1 MATAY
6 TAHIGTTSRSPS
18 LTQASQTTMAR
29 SGSTLYPQSRF
40 KRVLKSKTS
49 MPIANDNTDTLVYL
63 LYMDYLSRL
72 LNEAGQDGMTERA
85 LEERHE
91 ELIKQYR
98 G

>member
-1 MATAY
+1 
-6 TAHIGTTSRSPS
+6 
-18 LTQASQTTMAR
+18 MAR

>member
-1 MATAY
+1 
-6 TAHIGTTSRSPS
+6 
-18 LTQASQTTMAR
+18 
-29 SGSTLYPQSRF
+29 
-40 KRVLKSKTS
+40 

-98 G
+98 GWFAALLLFAVATVAATAVRSFLFYVLI

>member
-1 MATAY
+1 
-6 TAHIGTTSRSPS
+6 
-18 LTQASQTTMAR
+18 
-29 SGSTLYPQSRF
+29 
-40 KRVLKSKTS
+40 